1 MVMRD
6 LHISVKDKI
15 ANFTTRDGYIVCGN
29 GDYRIKF
36 TFDAEW
42 DEHQSKKARFIWN
55 GKHEDVTIDA
65 DNYATV
71 PVLSNTKQLIV
82 GVYADSISTTAVT
95 IPCVLSVLCEGGANE

>member
-1 MVMRD
+1 MRD

-42 DEHQSKKARFIWN
+42 ETHPNRTVRFIWN
-55 GKHEDVTIDA
+55 GQHNDVNFTGDTV
-65 DNYATV
+65 NV
-71 PVLSNTKQLIV
+71 PVLSNTQQLIV
-82 GVYADSISTTAVT
+82 GVYTNAISTTAVA
-95 IPCVLSVLCEGGANE
+95 IPCVLSVLCEGGASG